1 MNIQGSSLF
10 TGNETVLNNPISCN
24 KDEND
29 KVTKSNIIN
38 ANNTKINSNP
48 IEEKKKQAKKNAMQI
63 MHNAFRGEISIDDE
77 LRERKQ
83 NIKKQSQIIDE
94 NLTQIK
100 NIEAER
106 VSLRDQYHV
115 SEDSQEEKDL
125 ELLAKEAEAN
135 FKGSTTILTIEERRR
150 LGQIYK
156 SGLTEYQQLSIDM
169 KKTEEP
175 YCIAVNEAKQELQ
188 KENAIIRETNLERL
202 KSNPMAKA
210 KKQADAL
217 MDAAG
222 KEIMSMLIDEGTEHL
237 DEVQEENKEKAEK
250 IAEKQEEK
258 KQQIEAA
265 KERKKEQEEWLENL
279 SEATIDIPTAA
290 ADISDAQQEIE
301 KMMSKMKLI
310 EEDIKGAAFDESL

>member
-1 MNIQGSSLF
+1 MWACAQ
-10 TGNETVLNNPISCN
+10 
-24 KDEND
+24 
-29 KVTKSNIIN
+29 
-38 ANNTKINSNP
+38 
-48 IEEKKKQAKKNAMQI
+48 
-63 MHNAFRGEISIDDE
+63 
-77 LRERKQ
+77 
-83 NIKKQSQIIDE
+83 

-100 NIEAER
+100 NIEAEK

-156 SGLTEYQQLSIDM
+156 AGLTEYQQLSIDM

-175 YCIAVNEAKQELQ
+175 YFIAVNEAKRELQ

-202 KSNPMAKA
+202 KSNPMGKA

-217 MDAAG
+217 MDAANE
-222 KEIMSMLIDEGTEHL
+222 EIMGMLIDEGTEHL
-237 DEVQEENKEKAEK
+237 DEVQEESKEKAEK

-258 KQQIEAA
+258 EQQIEAA

-290 ADISDAQQEIE
+290 ADVSDAQQEIE

-310 EEDIKGAAFDESL
+310 EEDIKGAAVDESL

>member
-10 TGNETVLNNPISCN
+10 TGNETVLNNPICNN

-48 IEEKKKQAKKNAMQI
+48 IEEKKKQAKKSAMQI
-63 MHNAFRGEISIDDE
+63 MHNAFRGEFSIDNE

-156 SGLTEYQQLSIDM
+156 AGLTEYQQLSIDM

-175 YCIAVNEAKQELQ
+175 YFIAVNEAKRELQ

-202 KSNPMAKA
+202 KSNPMGKA

-217 MDAAG
+217 MDAANE
-222 KEIMSMLIDEGTEHL
+222 EIMGMLIDEGTEHL
-237 DEVQEENKEKAEK
+237 DEVQEESKEKAEK

-258 KQQIEAA
+258 EQQIEAA

-290 ADISDAQQEIE
+290 ADVSDAQQEIE

-310 EEDIKGAAFDESL
+310 EEDIKGAAVDESL